1 MIPREALEGVKK
13 IIVHANGATSPCA
26 DGRASAII
34 LRCAFPEAE
43 IVEMAYQSP
52 EHNELRAEPGLLFC
66 DFTPPRERLDEF
78 VSARAIVLDHHDPE
92 LVKPFGERGMFG
104 ASSAGECGATLALRG
119 CATDGILCRGVEHI
133 AWMHKLASYA
143 SIRDTWKK
151 DDWRWERACEW
162 ASALR
167 FFSLEELLEM
177 SWSDIERMCSS
188 VGKRLREK
196 EMEEA
201 RELAR
206 TALHVGNIWNVWERR
221 AVGVWIIPSLKT
233 SDVADLVLPRDER
246 ASVLAGFGFVHEPL
260 ADGREKMRRKLV
272 VSLRSRNFD
281 VQRCAT
287 FHGGGGHK
295 EAAGF
300 AIEYEGTR
308 VVQGPYAAILDALAI
323 G

>member
-13 IIVHANGATSPCA
+13 IIVHANGATSPCP

-52 EHNELRAEPGLLFC
+52 EHNALPAEPGLLFC
-66 DFTPPRERLDEF
+66 DFTPPRQRLDEF
-78 VSARAIVLDHHDPE
+78 VSAGAIVLDHHDPE
-92 LVKPFGERGMFG
+92 LVEPFGDRGMFG
-104 ASSAGECGATLALRG
+104 ASSAGECGATLARALLKTKHPEINGRFL
-119 CATDGILCRGVEHI
+119 D
-133 AWMHKLASYA
+133 KLANYA
-143 SIRDTWKK
+143 SIRDTWNKK
-151 DDWRWERACEW
+151 HPQWETACEW
-162 ASALR
+162 SCALR
-167 FFSLEELLEM
+167 FYSLEELLENAWESLGWM
-177 SWSDIERMCSS
+177 LR

-201 RELAR
+201 RELAK

-221 AVGVWIIPSLKT
+221 VVDVQIIPSLKT
-233 SDVADLVLPRDER
+233 NDVADLILPRNEQ
-246 ASVLAGFGFVHEPL
+246 ASVLAGFGFVHEPIGE
-260 ADGREKMRRKLV
+260 GREKMKLKLV

-300 AIEYEGTR
+300 SIEYEGTR

>member
-1 MIPREALEGVKK
+1 MIPREALAQVRK

-78 VSARAIVLDHHDPE
+78 VGAGAIVLDHHDPE

-104 ASSAGECGATLALRG
+104 AKFLVECGATLALDLVHSMMPETNG
-119 CATDGILCRGVEHI
+119 CWLDQ
-133 AWMHKLASYA
+133 LAKYA
-143 SIRDTWKK
+143 AIRDTWSKAHPE
-151 DDWRWERACEW
+151 WETACAW
-162 ASALR
+162 ASGLR
-167 FFSLEELLEM
+167 FYSLEELLGNTWETLG
-177 SWSDIERMCSS
+177 RMIR

-233 SDVADLVLPRDER
+233 NDVADLVLPMNEQ
-246 ASVLAGFGFVHEPL
+246 ASVLAGFGFVHEPIGE
-260 ADGREKMRRKLV
+260 GRGKTKLKLV

-281 VQRCAT
+281 AQRCAT

-300 AIEYEGTR
+300 AIEYEGTSI
-308 VVQGPYAAILDALAI
+308 VQSPYAAILDALAI